1 MARPGRPERN
11 RAARSFGQLRRFHH
25 GINSDKAFGTHR
37 MTAGRGVIHNE
48 NPLPGTTARALQ
60 LGVILPASEKMA
72 APRYQDLRGAD
83 LPTRREPGVE
93 IRFLSGSSGGVSS
106 PTLNHVP
113 VTAIAARGDV
123 AALDCAANLFDI
135 AEREFGPVDVFVNNA
150 GMLRQAPLAESDD
163 AMFDRLVEG
172 VFQWQSLG

>member
-1 MARPGRPERN
+1 
-11 RAARSFGQLRRFHH
+11 
-25 GINSDKAFGTHR
+25 
-37 MTAGRGVIHNE
+37 
-48 NPLPGTTARALQ
+48 
-60 LGVILPASEKMA
+60 MA

-93 IRFLSGSSGGVSS
+93 IRLLSGSSGGVSS

-163 AMFDRLVEG
+163 AMFDRLVAVNLGGMFRGMRESARRLRDG
-172 VFQWQSLG
+172 GRVHNNSTSVGGFYHPNRLIAKTAFGSCSLRII